1 MINITV
7 LPKVIG
13 DKIVY
18 ECTCIIYNKKVY
30 FWGNTEMEAFD
41 QLIEFVNYT
50 KRNLYEMQ

>member
-7 LPKVIG
+7 TPKVIG

-18 ECTCIIYNKKVY
+18 ECACIIYNKKVY